1 MKKIFVVLLAILA
14 LVLCSCGGDEVS
26 TPSAESTP
34 ASPEESVNSEQS
46 APGESVP
53 GESVPENSS
62 QPEQSDEDI
71 SLPADTD
78 YTTAQIDA
86 SGHFLSDYDC
96 GLDIEVIWT
105 LESVSAGKVMYT
117 AEIYLV
123 SYSVKIS
130 ARYSDCVLTVNGEDV
145 SFTTPSVE
153 AEGGKERART
163 HLATVEKELELSY
176 DTHTYA
182 VSVSFPF
189 RGTYNG
195 VALPKLEAA
204 AVINVRS
211 DGTVES

>member
-1 MKKIFVVLLAILA
+1 MKKIFIIIVLALS
-14 LVLCSCGGDEVS
+14 LVLCACGGDEASNAPSESKPDAPSVSVDPEQS
-26 TPSAESTP
+26 TPE
-34 ASPEESVNSEQS
+34 ASLPEDV
-46 APGESVP
+46 
-53 GESVPENSS
+53 S
-62 QPEQSDEDI
+62 QPEQSADDV

-204 AVINVRS
+204 AVINVQS

>member
-1 MKKIFVVLLAILA
+1 MKKIFIIIVLALS
-14 LVLCSCGGDEVS
+14 LVLCACGGDEASNSPSESKPDAPAVS
-26 TPSAESTP
+26 VDP
-34 ASPEESVNSEQS
+34 EQS
-46 APGESVP
+46 APEASL
-53 GESVPENSS
+53 PEDVS
-62 QPEQSDEDI
+62 QPEQSADDV

-204 AVINVRS
+204 AVINVQS